1 MSCWWRSWRNHSLI
15 SAWLGSGRLGD
26 LLGAMNTLQTM
37 EKTRESLTAG
47 QVSSEQLVNEA
58 LRRANDQAGE
68 GNRVFIALSTQA
80 LEQARAI
87 DSARAHGDPVPPFAG
102 IPISIKDLF
111 DVQGQVTRAGSVVL
125 ASAAPAAKTAPA
137 IQRLLDAGLIP
148 VGRTNMTEFAYSG
161 VGLNPHYG
169 TPLNPWDR
177 QTGRIPGGS
186 SSGAAISVTDGM
198 AAAGIGTDTGGSCR
212 IPAALTGITG
222 WKPSA
227 DRIPREGVYPLSV
240 SLDSVG
246 VLAADVTGCAV
257 LDDLMAG
264 GSGTAPAPR
273 AAAELRLAVLGHY
286 VTDGMDESVER
297 SYQQAL
303 KNLSAAGAYLTE
315 IQLPEIERLPE
326 LNARGGIAAR
336 EAWDF
341 HCLQLEASGEGYD
354 PRVAGRIRAGAQVD
368 DEELADLRAARADM
382 ISTFA
387 AAMTEFDAVLAP
399 TVPIIAPPITAFE
412 SDEEYVRLNLLLLR
426 NPSLFNF
433 LDACA
438 ISLPIHGPGE
448 APVGLMLAAP
458 NGQDRSLLAAALGL
472 EAVLRR

>member
-1 MSCWWRSWRNHSLI
+1 MRIFDETCKALSSGEI
-15 SAWLGSGRLGD
+15 SSEE
-26 LLGAMNTLQTM
+26 LLAEAQKRVADADAKQGTGTHP
-37 EKTRESLTAG
+37 SVGG
-47 QVSSEQLVNEA
+47 QV
-58 LRRANDQAGE
+58 
-68 GNRVFIALSTQA
+68 FIELDEHAQ
-80 LEQARAI
+80 EKARAI
-87 DSARAHGDPVPPFAG
+87 DLARAAGDELPAHAG

-125 ASAAPAAKTAPA
+125 EEAAPAAKTAPA
-137 IQRLLDAGLIP
+137 IQRLLDAGLVP

-186 SSGAAISVTDGM
+186 SSGAAVSVTDGM
-198 AAAGIGTDTGGSCR
+198 AVAGIGTDTGGSCR

-227 DRIPREGVYPLSV
+227 NRVPREGVYPLSF

-246 VLAADVTGCAV
+246 VLARDVAGCAA

-264 GSGTAPAPR
+264 GAGRVPAPR
-273 AAAELRLAVLGHY
+273 QISELRLAVLDHY
-286 VTDGMDESVER
+286 VVDGMDDEVSRTYES
-297 SYQQAL
+297 AL
-303 KNLSAAGAYLTE
+303 NSLSAAGATLE
-315 IQLPEIERLPE
+315 RLQLPMIERLPE

-341 HCLQLEASGEGYD
+341 HAELLASSGDGYD

-368 DEELADLRAARADM
+368 DEELAAIRAARQEMTAA
-382 ISTFA
+382 FA
-387 AAMTEFDAVLAP
+387 NAMARFDAVLAP
-399 TVPIIAPPITAFE
+399 TVPIVAPPLAAFE
-412 SDEEYVRLNLLLLR
+412 QDDEYVRLNLLLLR

-433 LDACA
+433 LDGCA
-438 ISLPIHGPGE
+438 ISLPIQNESEP
-448 APVGLMLAAP
+448 PVGLMLAAP
-458 NGQDRSLLAAALGL
+458 NGQDL
-472 EAVLRR
+472 AVLGVAGGIEQEFLAIDRASSIS